1 MNYIKYLAEARLI
14 NIIYPVGQEFPKK
27 PGKIMMHNPNL
38 IYAIYPIRVEE
49 QDVMETFFVNSMW
62 KDHKI
67 NQSNKDNCYTV
78 DENKE
83 FRICDA
89 TGNAKSE

>member
-1 MNYIKYLAEARLI
+1 
-14 NIIYPVGQEFPKK
+14 
-27 PGKIMMHNPNL
+27 MMHNPNL

-67 NQSNKDNCYTV
+67 NQSNKDNYYTV